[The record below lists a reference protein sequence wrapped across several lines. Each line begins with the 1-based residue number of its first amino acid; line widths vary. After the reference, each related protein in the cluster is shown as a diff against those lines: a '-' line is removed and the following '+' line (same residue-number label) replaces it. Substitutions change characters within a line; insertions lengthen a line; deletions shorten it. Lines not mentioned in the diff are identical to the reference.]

1 MLHFI
6 RAHQHF
12 LTNNRF
18 KLRILSDRQPLQWVS
33 SVATR
38 SGRLTRWLLEL
49 SDYSFKLEYIP
60 GKLNDV
66 ADCLSRLLEAPPDA
80 AWKSIEFRDYLRESH
95 ALVSDQ
101 ILMSDLGETF
111 EADFAAGRPNA
122 LHCLGGIT
130 IGQYVGCFF
139 AHSLS
144 FVVCDEAYVNTDL
157 FLTVVPCLSGEDGQP
172 CSK

>member
-1 MLHFI
+1 MCQEFDGKLAAISYSSHRLTAAERNYPITEIEGLAVLHFI

-18 KLRILSDRQPLQWVS
+18 KLRILSDHQPLQWVS

-66 ADCLSRLLEAPPDA
+66 ADCLSRLLEAPP
-80 AWKSIEFRDYLRESH
+80 SSPRTPPSYPPYS
-95 ALVSDQ
+95 
-101 ILMSDLGETF
+101 
-111 EADFAAGRPNA
+111 
-122 LHCLGGIT
+122 
-130 IGQYVGCFF
+130 
-139 AHSLS
+139 
-144 FVVCDEAYVNTDL
+144 
-157 FLTVVPCLSGEDGQP
+157 
-172 CSK
+172 